1 MEEKNENKGKKLTQ
15 EEFNQIVQKQL
26 NDLSR
31 MFNNNKKKHEENE
44 SKRDDEENDR

>member
-15 EEFNQIVQKQL
+15 EEFNKIVQKQL

-31 MFNNNKKKHEENE
+31 MFNKKHEESDEKNE
-44 SKRDDEENDR
+44 SKRDDEER